1 MTARFSTLRG
11 VVWVIA
17 GVTAWGLVLPLPAS
31 AQTPSLADV
40 ARKEAERRKGI
51 KETEKVITT
60 KDLPESARKPKS
72 APPDAA
78 SPASAGGQ
86 ASRAGSAQKPAA
98 DSTSKAA
105 PAGAG
110 QKDEK
115 YWKDRI
121 ETARE
126 ALRRNEAFAEA
137 LQSRINALATDFVN
151 RDDPFQR
158 AKLGEDRQKALAELA
173 RVKSDIEQG
182 RKHIADIEEE
192 ARQAGVPPG
201 WLR

>member
-1 MTARFSTLRG
+1 M
-11 VVWVIA
+11 IA
-17 GVTAWGLVLPLPAS
+17 GAMAWCLVLPWPAS

-51 KETEKVITT
+51 KETEKVITN

-72 APPDAA
+72 TPPNTVSPGAA
-78 SPASAGGQ
+78 GEQ
-86 ASRAGSAQKPAA
+86 ASRAGAGQKPGA
-98 DSTSKAA
+98 DSTQKAA
-105 PAGAG
+105 PSGAG

-126 ALRRNEAFAEA
+126 TLRRNEAFAEA

-151 RDDPFQR
+151 RDDPAQR
-158 AKLGEDRQKALAELA
+158 AKIGEDREKALAELA
-173 RVKSDIEQG
+173 RVKTDIEQG
-182 RKHIADIEEE
+182 RKQVADIEEE

>member
-1 MTARFSTLRG
+1 M
-11 VVWVIA
+11 IA
-17 GVTAWGLVLPLPAS
+17 GATAWCLVVPLPAS
-31 AQTPSLADV
+31 AQAPPLADV

-72 APPDAA
+72 APPAA
-78 SPASAGGQ
+78 SPAPAGEQ
-86 ASRAGSAQKPAA
+86 ASRAGGAQKPAA
-98 DSTSKAA
+98 DSTQKAA

-158 AKLGEDRQKALAELA
+158 AKIGEDRQKALAELA
-173 RVKSDIEQG
+173 RVKTDIEQG
-182 RKHIADIEEE
+182 RKQVADIEEE